1 MFSTDKSP
9 SLALMLTLIEG
20 LGLRQ
25 IAARI
30 LHELALGV
38 RAAEAVGL
46 ALDRR
51 IYGAIRLHVL
61 VIGETPGTHVAE
73 LAGHRIGRTGKAD
86 DEDAGYEILFH
97 FGRSFRFGRPPATQ
111 LYIRIRETFF
121 TRPFAQSAALAHAA
135 LGAAQ
140 GTSRKRDGPET
151 AGTTAV
157 PECTASRARHRAHRH
172 TGGTRHAALQH
183 RTHH

>member
-1 MFSTDKSP
+1 MSAPGTKQTYESGAVLSAQQHNKDVPGMKGPLTWAEAHHASLSDLWLRTTPRAKFSTDVSP
-9 SLALMLTLIEG
+9 GLALMLTLIEG
-20 LGLRQ
+20 LRLRQ

-51 IYGAIRLHVL
+51 IDGAIRLHVL

-73 LAGHRIGRTGKAD
+73 LAVQRIGRTGKAD

-97 FGRSFRFGRPPATQ
+97 FGRSFRFGRPPVT
-111 LYIRIRETFF
+111 
-121 TRPFAQSAALAHAA
+121 
-135 LGAAQ
+135 
-140 GTSRKRDGPET
+140 
-151 AGTTAV
+151 
-157 PECTASRARHRAHRH
+157 
-172 TGGTRHAALQH
+172 
-183 RTHH
+183 

>member
-1 MFSTDKSP
+1 
-9 SLALMLTLIEG
+9 MLTLKEG

-38 RAAEAVGL
+38 RAAEAVGI

-51 IYGAIRLHVL
+51 IDGAIRLHVL

-86 DEDAGYEILFH
+86 DEYAGYEILFH
-97 FGRSFRFGRPPATQ
+97 FGRSFRFGRPPVTYRA
-111 LYIRIRETFF
+111 ICGAAPRRAWRSSVADDFWREAVALK
-121 TRPFAQSAALAHAA
+121 RYRSHPMMLIGDKQQSYPRYRDIALVPDRAVDGGQSA
-135 LGAAQ
+135 
-140 GTSRKRDGPET
+140 DG
-151 AGTTAV
+151 
-157 PECTASRARHRAHRH
+157 RY
-172 TGGTRHAALQH
+172 Q
-183 RTHH
+183 

>member
-1 MFSTDKSP
+1 
-9 SLALMLTLIEG
+9 MLTLIEA

-30 LHELALGV
+30 LHKLALSV

-46 ALDRR
+46 AIDRR
-51 IYGAIRLHVL
+51 IDRAIRLHIL

-97 FGRSFRFGRPPATQ
+97 FGRSFRFGRSPVA
-111 LYIRIRETFF
+111 
-121 TRPFAQSAALAHAA
+121 
-135 LGAAQ
+135 
-140 GTSRKRDGPET
+140 
-151 AGTTAV
+151 
-157 PECTASRARHRAHRH
+157 
-172 TGGTRHAALQH
+172 
-183 RTHH
+183 

>member
-1 MFSTDKSP
+1 
-9 SLALMLTLIEG
+9 MLTLIEG

-51 IYGAIRLHVL
+51 IDGAIRLHVL

-86 DEDAGYEILFH
+86 DEDAGYEVLFH
-97 FGRSFRFGRPPATQ
+97 FGRSFRFGRPPVTE
-111 LYIRIRETFF
+111 LHIGIRETFF
-121 TRPFAQSAALAHAA
+121 TRPFATVSRTYELA
-135 LGAAQ
+135 
-140 GTSRKRDGPET
+140 GPVKYTLRE
-151 AGTTAV
+151 
-157 PECTASRARHRAHRH
+157 
-172 TGGTRHAALQH
+172 L
-183 RTHH
+183 